1 METLNEYKRKLAK
14 QLDSKEKYL
23 KDIELKEVQLANIDK
38 EKKAI
43 GDLITSI
50 GKKNDKL
57 NLQKSKMDDNK
68 NLKMKINNFIKDKET
83 EAELKYQIKNLKRKI
98 EVLEPKYMKVVQA
111 QTR

>member
-1 METLNEYKRKLAK
+1 M
-14 QLDSKEKYL
+14 
-23 KDIELKEVQLANIDK
+23 KDIELKEVQLANIDN

-57 NLQKSKMDDNK
+57 SLQKSKMDDNK

-83 EAELKYQIKNLKRKI
+83 ENELKYQIKNLKRKI
-98 EVLEPKYMKVVQA
+98 EIIEPKCMKVAQA